1 MRKKQVKDSGIER
14 LTQRMVRPRFG
25 LGVMHYTALSAKMV
39 AMAFESMPEEFKLK
53 YQLDIPR
60 KAFEITEHGKGS
72 RVEIVGCYWVI
83 NER

>member
-14 LTQRMVRPRFG
+14 LTQRMIKPRFG
-25 LGVMHYTALSAKMV
+25 LGVMHYTALSAKM
-39 AMAFESMPEEFKLK
+39 ALMAFESMPDEFKLK

-60 KAFEITEHGKGS
+60 RAFEITEHGKGS
-72 RVEIVGCYWVI
+72 SVEIVGCYWVI